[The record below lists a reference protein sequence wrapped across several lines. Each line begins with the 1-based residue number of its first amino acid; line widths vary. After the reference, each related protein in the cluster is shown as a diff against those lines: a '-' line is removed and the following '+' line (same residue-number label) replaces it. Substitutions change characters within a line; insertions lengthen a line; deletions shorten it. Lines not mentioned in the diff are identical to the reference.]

1 MLIEV
6 SRLKPHPKNEEIYQ
20 ISDVD
25 DLAASIAEVGLLNAL
40 VVDQHDQ
47 VISGNRRLEA
57 IKQLGWKTVEVDFVD
72 VEQKTVERLIVHH
85 NKQRIKTHRELLN
98 EYHALERVYRQGRGK
113 RSDLD
118 NGRRGTT
125 RKLVAD
131 EMGMHER
138 MLAQWGVR

>member
-57 IKQLGWKTVEVDFVD
+57 I
-72 VEQKTVERLIVHH
+72 
-85 NKQRIKTHRELLN
+85 
-98 EYHALERVYRQGRGK
+98 
-113 RSDLD
+113 
-118 NGRRGTT
+118 
-125 RKLVAD
+125 
-131 EMGMHER
+131 
-138 MLAQWGVR
+138 